1 MSVLMM
7 ARRVSVTPRVTFPK
21 DRLRWIHRRIMVCH
35 KSVISVQLMTV
46 FNGLLCFF
54 SPLRL
59 SSLQVDV
66 IFCEVLLEKK
76 KKKKQCFVRVRQ
88 TLLSNADTL
97 NPVHLAAE

>member
-7 ARRVSVTPRVTFPK
+7 ARHVSVTPRVTFPK

-35 KSVISVQLMTV
+35 KSAISVQLMTV

-54 SPLRL
+54 PPLRL

-66 IFCEVLLEKK
+66 IFCEVRRGKK
-76 KKKKQCFVRVRQ
+76 KK
-88 TLLSNADTL
+88 SNVL
-97 NPVHLAAE
+97 YVCGKHC